1 MKSLQVSNFR
11 PIKDSLEVSLS
22 PITVL
27 IGANSTGKSSI
38 SKALVLGSWI
48 HKLGRVGELNAD
60 DTVDEKLGIY
70 GVGEAIHNYNIGRKQ
85 TSSYSLAWKDHD
97 FEVRVV
103 ISDREPNGFV
113 ESYELSCHLSDTIVL
128 GIEYSSIKAGEP
140 KWKCR
145 LALEYFELARA
156 LFTQRPNKQVFDRID
171 FQTRK
176 FTLKGKKVDGT
187 VLGQLPNHLNDIL
200 QGKVEYK
207 KTELPQSQTQK
218 WKDFDEILFHL
229 IDEVSR
235 EDKESNPELF
245 NFRDYWKTAQ
255 EIKRHGTFHLELF
268 DAKSRL
274 LKKRSYTPSD
284 RLWND
289 LKKRAGKRYN
299 LAWTKASQDLIKN
312 TLNSLGIK
320 RANLK
325 VEMAKN
331 GELLILLGRIPIY
344 TLGQGHYQ
352 SIQLLIE
359 ICCTLDKLAEE
370 NSKEKS
376 EPRKIFCIEEPES
389 NLHPHAQSQMG
400 LFIAKL
406 LNNLP
411 EDFAIILETHSEY
424 IVRQLQLLVKE
435 GILTENMVGIQY
447 LWKSNDE
454 IKVREI
460 KINKSGQLS
469 NEFGKGFFDE
479 AHRLIASTHLN

>member
-60 DTVDEKLGIY
+60 DKVDEKLGIY
-70 GVGEAIHNYNIGRKQ
+70 GVGEAIHNYNAGRKQ
-85 TSSYSLAWKDHD
+85 TSSYSLAWKDQD

-113 ESYELSCHLSDTIVL
+113 ESYELFCHLSDTVVF
-128 GIEYSSIKAGEP
+128 GIEYSAIEAGEP

-156 LFTQRPNKQVFDRID
+156 LFTQRSNKQVFDRID
-171 FQTRK
+171 FQKRQ
-176 FTLKGKKVDGT
+176 FTLKGKGVKDT
-187 VLGQLPNHLNDIL
+187 VLGQLPSHLNDIL
-200 QGKVEYK
+200 RGKVEYK
-207 KTELPQSQTQK
+207 KTELPQSLTQK

-235 EDKESNPELF
+235 ADKESNSELF

-289 LKKRAGKRYN
+289 LKKRAGKPYN
-299 LAWTKASQDLIKN
+299 QAWTTASQDLIKN
-312 TLNSLGIK
+312 TLDSLGIK
-320 RANLK
+320 RAKLK

-331 GELLILLGRIPIY
+331 GELLILLGRNPIY

-352 SIQLLIE
+352 ALQLLIE
-359 ICCTLDKLAEE
+359 ICCVLDRIPSDK
-370 NSKEKS
+370 SIEKT
-376 EPRKIFCIEEPES
+376 EARHIFCIEEPES
-389 NLHPHAQSQMG
+389 NLHPNAQSQMG
-400 LFIAKL
+400 IFIAHL
-406 LNNLP
+406 LNDLP
-411 EDFAIILETHSEY
+411 GDFAIILETHSEY
-424 IVRQLQLLVKE
+424 IVRQLQLLVKDGLLSDE
-435 GILTENMVGIQY
+435 SVGIQY
-447 LWKSNDE
+447 LWKSNE
-454 IKVREI
+454 EVKVREI

-469 NEFGKGFFDE
+469 DEFGQGFFDE
-479 AHRLIASTHLN
+479 AHRLIASTHLD